1 MVSVSSLGVIAYGV
15 IAVTLEGIIR
25 GGTKIVFWAIDEF
38 RKDWRKFQAKL
49 ADERR
54 ADSAAFAMALLDEA
68 ETDVERQLV
77 LRVADRRGI
86 TLPPGVR
93 GDGNG
98 QG

>member
-1 MVSVSSLGVIAYGV
+1 MVNMSSLGVIAYGV
-15 IAVTLEGIIR
+15 VAVSLEGIVR

-49 ADERR
+49 TDERR
-54 ADSAAFAMALLDEA
+54 SETAAFAAALLDEA

-93 GDGNG
+93 SDGNV
-98 QG
+98 QD